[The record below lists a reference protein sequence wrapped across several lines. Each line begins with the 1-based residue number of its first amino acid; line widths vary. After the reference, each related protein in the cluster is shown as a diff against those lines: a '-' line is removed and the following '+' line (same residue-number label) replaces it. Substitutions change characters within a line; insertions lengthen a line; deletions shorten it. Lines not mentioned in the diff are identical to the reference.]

1 MIHQNHVREQ
11 RNKKETHRKGKV
23 SKWLSARA
31 ISPLKRSTKESGNLV
46 QKEANRRAM
55 AGSKTA
61 EELRLTRLGD
71 VPAEL
76 RALSCLAQF
85 NNCISDQIQSPAE

>member
-1 MIHQNHVREQ
+1 
-11 RNKKETHRKGKV
+11 
-23 SKWLSARA
+23 
-31 ISPLKRSTKESGNLV
+31 
-46 QKEANRRAM
+46 M